1 MDVLNVCKFLSII
14 STSYEIFISQGQI
27 KQEVIKKED
36 EKQEVYI
43 LITVRQT

>member
-14 STSYEIFISQGQI
+14 STSYEISISQGQI